1 MLVPIYGFVQGDTIG
16 VLVFAHD
23 DMTIAGVIEKLRAS
37 TSVRVDTGA
46 TGSGD
51 ARAWELRIGD
61 RVVAP
66 NLTVD
71 EAGLTALDRVDLR
84 RRGAP

>member
-46 TGSGD
+46 TGSG
-51 ARAWELRIGD
+51 AW
-61 RVVAP
+61 
-66 NLTVD
+66 
-71 EAGLTALDRVDLR
+71 
-84 RRGAP
+84 